1 MQTNP
6 IISVNEARK
15 ILGKTAEKMTDDE
28 VADTV
33 RNLDEIAKAALEDA
47 RKKRMKQDALA
58 LAELIY
64 DIYQDKKKMGH
75 PRKDTP

>member
-1 MQTNP
+1 MADEVM
-6 IISVNEARK
+6 SVAEART

-47 RKKRMKQDALA
+47 RKKRMEQDATA
-58 LAELIY
+58 MAELIY
-64 DIYQDKKKMGH
+64 DIYQDKKMGQS
-75 PRKDTP
+75 RKDAP